1 MQKPHS
7 VTNAAL
13 LWTTAVVAGVI
24 EALFVVS
31 EMNRDGGIDSGTWT
45 ALAVRGGIYLA
56 VMVLILI
63 FASGRRWARWA
74 LAGLLSVI
82 GLASL
87 VVEPARLLMD
97 GTPFIEA
104 FGGDGDLMMGIF
116 VARMSHIA
124 AVLLATAVM
133 FSPSANA
140 YFRRPALKDAAPEP
154 VGA

>member
-1 MQKPHS
+1 MEKPQS

-24 EALFVVS
+24 ETLFAVS
-31 EMNRDGGIDSGTWT
+31 EIAQESGVYSGLWT
-45 ALAVRGGIYLA
+45 SVGVRAVVYIG
-56 VMVLILI
+56 VMVIVAI

-74 LAGLLSVI
+74 LAVLLSVI

-97 GTPFIEA
+97 GTPFLEA

-116 VARMSHIA
+116 VARMLHIA
-124 AVLLATAVM
+124 AVLAATAVM

-140 YFRRPALKDAAPEP
+140 YFKKPALQAA
-154 VGA
+154 

>member
-1 MQKPHS
+1 MEKPQS

-24 EALFVVS
+24 ETVFVVS
-31 EMNRDGGIDSGTWT
+31 DIAQESGMGAGVWT
-45 ALAVRGGIYLA
+45 SLGVRGAVYAG
-56 VMVLILI
+56 VMVIVAL

-74 LAGLLSVI
+74 LAVLLSVV
-82 GLASL
+82 GFASL

-104 FGGDGDLMMGIF
+104 FGGDGDLMMGVF
-116 VARMSHIA
+116 VARMLHIA
-124 AVLLATAVM
+124 AVLVATAVM

-140 YFRRPALKDAAPEP
+140 YFRKPALQAA
-154 VGA
+154 

>member
-1 MQKPHS
+1 MKKPQS

-24 EALFVVS
+24 ESVFVVS
-31 EMNRDGGIDSGTWT
+31 EIARDSGLDSGVWT
-45 ALAVRGGIYLA
+45 ALGIRGAVYIG
-56 VMVLILI
+56 VMAIVVS

-74 LAGLLSVI
+74 LAVLLSVI

-97 GTPFIEA
+97 GTPFLEA
-104 FGGDGDLMMGIF
+104 FGGDGELMMGVF
-116 VARMSHIA
+116 VARMLHIA
-124 AVLLATAVM
+124 AVLVATAVM

-140 YFRRPALKDAAPEP
+140 YFRKPALQASPA
-154 VGA
+154 

>member
-13 LWTTAVVAGVI
+13 LWTTAVAAGVV
-24 EALFVVS
+24 EAVFVVS
-31 EMNRDGGIDSGTWT
+31 EIRQESGIDAGTWT
-45 ALAVRGGIYLA
+45 ALGVRGAIYVGVL
-56 VMVLILI
+56 VLIGI

-74 LAGLLSVI
+74 LAGLLSVV

-97 GTPFIEA
+97 GTPFLEA
-104 FGGDGDLMMGIF
+104 FGGDGELMMGVF
-116 VARMSHIA
+116 VARMLHIA
-124 AVLLATAVM
+124 AVLAATAVM

-140 YFRRPALKDAAPEP
+140 YFRKPALQPAA
-154 VGA
+154 

>member
-1 MQKPHS
+1 MQKPQS

-13 LWTTAVVAGVI
+13 LWTLAVVAGVI
-24 EALFVVS
+24 EAVFAVS
-31 EMNRDGGIDSGTWT
+31 EIRQDTGLDAGVWT
-45 ALAVRGGIYLA
+45 AVGVRGLVYLA
-56 VMVLILI
+56 VMALIVV
-63 FASGRRWARWA
+63 FATGRRWARWA

-97 GTPFIEA
+97 GTPFLEA

-116 VARMSHIA
+116 VARMLHIG
-124 AVLLATAVM
+124 AVLVATIVM

-140 YFRRPALKDAAPEP
+140 YFRKPAEAVAA
-154 VGA
+154 

>member
-1 MQKPHS
+1 MEKPQS

-31 EMNRDGGIDSGTWT
+31 EMHRDGGIDSGTWT

-56 VMVLILI
+56 VMALILT

-74 LAGLLSVI
+74 LAGLLSVV

-97 GTPFIEA
+97 GTPLIEA

-116 VARMSHIA
+116 VARMLHIA
-124 AVLLATAVM
+124 AVLLATIVM

-140 YFRRPALKDAAPEP
+140 YFRRPALEPAA
-154 VGA
+154 A

>member
-1 MQKPHS
+1 MEKPQS

-24 EALFVVS
+24 ETVFVVS
-31 EMNRDGGIDSGTWT
+31 DIAQESGMDDGVWT
-45 ALAVRGGIYLA
+45 SLGVRGAVYVG
-56 VMVLILI
+56 VMVIVAL
-63 FASGRRWARWA
+63 FASGRRWARWV
-74 LAGLLSVI
+74 LAVLLSLI

-104 FGGDGDLMMGIF
+104 FGGDGDLMMGVF
-116 VARMSHIA
+116 VARMLHIA
-124 AVLLATAVM
+124 AVLVATAVM

-140 YFRRPALKDAAPEP
+140 YFRKPALQAA
-154 VGA
+154 